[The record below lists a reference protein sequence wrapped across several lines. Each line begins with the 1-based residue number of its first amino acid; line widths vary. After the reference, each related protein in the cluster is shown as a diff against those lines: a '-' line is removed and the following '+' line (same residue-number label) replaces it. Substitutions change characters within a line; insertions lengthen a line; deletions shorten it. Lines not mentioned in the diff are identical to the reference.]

1 MSCPG
6 LCGKKL
12 GLYSGENGKPLKVSE
27 LREDK
32 LRFEDHRGKLRKR
45 VHWREEGLET
55 GTRQE
60 AFIPQESEPKLG
72 QWEQNNIPFPATKGM
87 LASNS
92 PEGAPL

>member
-45 VHWREEGLET
+45 VHWREAGLET
-55 GTRQE
+55 GNQAGGLYPARVRTE
-60 AFIPQESEPKLG
+60 ARSVG
-72 QWEQNNIPFPATKGM
+72 TEQHPFS
-87 LASNS
+87 SN
-92 PEGAPL
+92 